1 MESSVGRG
9 GQSAPLS
16 YNRAPESSSHPPA
29 VGRDPQVTAVCADP
43 SLLVAPAAP
52 TASLETATGLA
63 PVARR
68 LGQLLP
74 IEDLLNLRHSLATNG
89 GAHSEIS
96 RQAVTQCQTEGE
108 LLLAKALHCLSCPR
122 QQYDQD
128 LLTDLHDT
136 RTMMA
141 FFLQEI
147 VPLYADWGLPLPDPV
162 QDEPLAFVLKCQALD
177 EKVQQDTAGAP
188 CTARLLKRVVETGAV
203 AVAFKMLK
211 GLQQA
216 KKQQLLVQTSL
227 AGENGKTL
235 LQEEIVYQK
244 ASRFWLKL
252 LLAAAV
258 FDLHPTQGDTP
269 LTLAI
274 CCRKTSDAVAILL
287 GAGADPNQGGRLLP
301 VPISTCF
308 LDGVENRLSKIAQLL
323 SHSALDPR
331 EVSCAV
337 HEAVKSH
344 DSNAVTQLLAYPGTD
359 PDFLHMG
366 SWGSPL
372 VQAVR
377 MCLENPHRPPDM
389 LRLLASKGCHLISL
403 WYTADSNAKIIRKS
417 TNSLY
422 DLGDWLAR
430 NPLSGHLHRP
440 SEERQA
446 QLQAAIDQGWQD
458 AAAENRKSQATGGT
472 GLPGALAG
480 IL

>member
-9 GQSAPLS
+9 GQSSPLS
-16 YNRAPESSSHPPA
+16 YNRAPESGTHQRA
-29 VGRDPQVTAVCADP
+29 EGCVPQVTAVCADA

-52 TASLETATGLA
+52 TASLEAATGLA

-74 IEDLLNLRHSLATNG
+74 IEDLLNLRHSLATHG

-96 RQAVTQCQTEGE
+96 RQAVIQCQTEE
-108 LLLAKALHCLSCPR
+108 EVLLAKALHCLSCPR

-128 LLTDLHDT
+128 LLADLHDT
-136 RTMMA
+136 RAMMA

-147 VPLYADWGLPLPDPV
+147 VPRYADWGLPLPDPA

-177 EKVQQDTAGAP
+177 ERAQQDTAGTP
-188 CTARLLKRVVETGAV
+188 CTARLLKRVVETDAV

-216 KKQQLLVQTSL
+216 KKQQLLVQASL
-227 AGENGKTL
+227 TGENGKTL

-274 CCRKTSDAVAILL
+274 CCRTTCDAVAVLL
-287 GAGADPNQGGRLLP
+287 AAGADPNQGGRPLP

-308 LDGVENRLSKIAQLL
+308 LDGVENRLSKIGQLL

-337 HEAVKSH
+337 HEAVKS
-344 DSNAVTQLLAYPGTD
+344 DDRDAVTALLAYPGTD

-377 MCLENPHRPPDM
+377 MCLDNPHRPPDM
-389 LRLLASKGCHLISL
+389 LRLLASKGGHLVSL
-403 WYTADSNAKIIRKS
+403 WYTADSDARIIRKS

-430 NPLSGHLHRP
+430 NPLSRDLHRP

-446 QLQAAIDQGWQD
+446 QLQAAIDQGRRE
-458 AAAENRKSQATGGT
+458 AAEKKRSPEARST
-472 GLPGALAG
+472 GLAGAMAG